1 MLGAVIRNGN
11 NTLVAELP
19 TGTMDLQT
27 KLSSIGIDVPADR
40 IRISDEDGD
49 QIRVKLYASSPE
61 EAHDL
66 PAVSHP
72 GQRQSRPI
80 TVGFEEKEMEYKPEI
95 RQKKPHIS
103 AG

>member
-11 NTLVAELP
+11 NTLVVELP
-19 TGTMDLQT
+19 TGTMDLQL

-61 EAHDL
+61 EAHLLSLLTPDQTISEANL
-66 PAVSHP
+66 CSEMLLRAN
-72 GQRQSRPI
+72 QR
-80 TVGFEEKEMEYKPEI
+80 
-95 RQKKPHIS
+95 H
-103 AG
+103 